1 MIENILILR
10 TKQPGDY
17 LAINGGRNR
26 KRLKKLLVDEKVPVE
41 LRDTLAV
48 LAAGNHVLWAVGVRS
63 TEGFRV
69 TENTKQILVVE
80 LKKKGQELQWQKR

>member
-1 MIENILILR
+1 M
-10 TKQPGDY
+10 
-17 LAINGGRNR
+17 
-26 KRLKKLLVDEKVPVE
+26 LVDEKVPVE

>member
-1 MIENILILR
+1 M
-10 TKQPGDY
+10 
-17 LAINGGRNR
+17 
-26 KRLKKLLVDEKVPVE
+26 E